1 MAPGKSGSSRRD
13 GKDAQAEY
21 RDTRDASER
30 SEKKRNAPAEYRDT
44 RDAPA
49 LNAEKKRHA
58 RQDDDREDIRSR
70 ETGRSD
76 WGSRSRRSVAG
87 QSALVARDVRQTKR
101 AKHYEGMSKGEKQ
114 GGSSNGVS
122 RPSRDSLPS
131 ALRAPGQPPRPC
143 RDLGHG
149 VTFTLSPSPPRITG
163 NARHAPSTAAAPE
176 APRDTLPTASAER
189 LDLDLDELS
198 TDTDDDFSIG
208 INPRNPMAI
217 SVDVDSL
224 GGLDALT
231 PTDPAATTQ
240 EQVQSQ
246 ADDDDRLPLSER
258 AKKLKG
264 KGEDHAEAT
273 KDPISLPEKEK
284 HVGARAKAGKFALLE
299 RALKLKKKTEAYVS
313 ELVSCRPR
321 FAVDSVRSVDSEP
334 IDPPSLVLPKGTLEE
349 ERSAYIIRTD
359 LARLFRLLKKEPFDG
374 AKVVRMLKLLMG
386 QWASMYESPLP
397 ADLELLT
404 TRLGALAQCIENG
417 ATFEEATLDKDEQAM
432 HSHLQR
438 IEAANVIREVKYP
451 TWLAN
456 TVPVKKKNCKW
467 RMYIDF
473 TDLNKD
479 CPKDDFPLPRIDREP
494 KSIRDNSPKQIYP
507 SLY

>member
-21 RDTRDASER
+21 RETRDASER
-30 SEKKRNAPAEYRDT
+30 SEKKRNAPTEYRDT

-198 TDTDDDFSIG
+198 TDTDDDVSIAKLNFFY
-208 INPRNPMAI
+208 IR
-217 SVDVDSL
+217 VLFFVL
-224 GGLDALT
+224 LT
-231 PTDPAATTQ
+231 N
-240 EQVQSQ
+240 
-246 ADDDDRLPLSER
+246 
-258 AKKLKG
+258 
-264 KGEDHAEAT
+264 
-273 KDPISLPEKEK
+273 I
-284 HVGARAKAGKFALLE
+284 
-299 RALKLKKKTEAYVS
+299 
-313 ELVSCRPR
+313 LVSLC
-321 FAVDSVRSVDSEP
+321 S
-334 IDPPSLVLPKGTLEE
+334 
-349 ERSAYIIRTD
+349 
-359 LARLFRLLKKEPFDG
+359 
-374 AKVVRMLKLLMG
+374 
-386 QWASMYESPLP
+386 SPL
-397 ADLELLT
+397 
-404 TRLGALAQCIENG
+404 G
-417 ATFEEATLDKDEQAM
+417 
-432 HSHLQR
+432 
-438 IEAANVIREVKYP
+438 
-451 TWLAN
+451 
-456 TVPVKKKNCKW
+456 
-467 RMYIDF
+467 
-473 TDLNKD
+473 
-479 CPKDDFPLPRIDREP
+479 
-494 KSIRDNSPKQIYP
+494 
-507 SLY
+507 